1 VTRLV
6 RSGCLFLSV
15 SAVGSPTAASRGGG
29 GRLPTDCVAAPFLIC
44 WRTRATTLAAAIPM
58 VTQVSAGS
66 LPHLP
71 APSSTAPTSVAA
83 SSMAHTLAMEESDVS
98 ETQVTAS
105 ESKPMSSAA
114 EMTTLLK
121 VVAAPAEPGES
132 VKAVIGRASR
142 RLGWSW
148 GRTKRL
154 YYGEARR
161 IDAEEMDLA
170 RAKARERSQKLATDR
185 AVARE
190 AADEFRQMGERI
202 ARVEAL
208 LEAANAPRS
217 VADAGIA
224 SGRGDGGPMA
234 SRGR

>member
-1 VTRLV
+1 
-6 RSGCLFLSV
+6 
-15 SAVGSPTAASRGGG
+15 
-29 GRLPTDCVAAPFLIC
+29 
-44 WRTRATTLAAAIPM
+44 
-58 VTQVSAGS
+58 
-66 LPHLP
+66 
-71 APSSTAPTSVAA
+71 
-83 SSMAHTLAMEESDVS
+83 MAFNLAMEESDVS

-170 RAKARERSQKLATDR
+170 RSKARERSQKLAL
-185 AVARE
+185 AIE
-190 AADEFRQMGERI
+190 AKHEYEELTARI

-208 LEAANAPRS
+208 LANANKGS
-217 VADAGIA
+217 AVADAGVA
-224 SGRGDGGPMA
+224 SARGNGGPLA